1 LLWLAV
7 LGGAMLWRVFV
18 LIVTTLLFGCAR
30 DGLDFPSV
38 TQTNGAPKNG
48 QARIVVLLEK
58 GYSGV
63 FDSGYPV
70 ALDGEPMGELKM
82 GTFLFRDRPAGRH
95 ELSVDLWDFPGV
107 TKQEITVAPGRTY
120 FFLTRMSAR
129 GKAITAGSFAGLAGI
144 AVTAVATSGESN
156 QGPVEFVP
164 LNDAAGRQAI
174 SELRLAK

>member
-1 LLWLAV
+1 
-7 LGGAMLWRVFV
+7 MFRRVFV
-18 LIVTTLLFGCAR
+18 LIAAALLFGCATR
-30 DGLDFPSV
+30 DGMDFPSV

-58 GYSGV
+58 GYAGV
-63 FDSGYPV
+63 FDFGYPV
-70 ALDGEPMGELKM
+70 ALDGEPMGELKK

-95 ELSVDLWDFPGV
+95 ELSVDQWDFPGA

-120 FFLTRMSAR
+120 FFLTRMSTR
-129 GKAITAGSFAGLAGI
+129 GKALTAGSFAGLAGI
-144 AVTAVATSGESN
+144 AVTALATSGDSN

-164 LNDAAGRQAI
+164 LDEAAGRQAI